1 MSKSVIIFILITI
14 KMMYVK
20 ALRFC
25 SKICSSLYIGW
36 NKIYFFLNNIKYGKN
51 FRVFNHLYL
60 KIHVGALVQIGNN
73 CTIMSGAGLNPLSRN
88 IKTCIYVGK
97 KATLK
102 LGNDVGISSST
113 LWVKESVSIGNSV
126 AIGADCIIMD
136 TDAHNLDW
144 KIRCSEETNEYGES
158 VDMVTAASAPIVIE
172 DNVLVGARCIILKG
186 VTIGARSIIGSG
198 SIVTKDI
205 PSDCIAAGNP
215 CKVIKSIVYKENLI
229 CRKHV
234 HLISNVLEF

>member
-1 MSKSVIIFILITI
+1 MSQSVIIFILITI
-14 KMMYVK
+14 KMLYVK

-215 CKVIKSIVYKENLI
+215 CKVIKSIVY
-229 CRKHV
+229 
-234 HLISNVLEF
+234 

>member
-1 MSKSVIIFILITI
+1 MSKSVVIFILITI

-215 CKVIKSIVYKENLI
+215 CKVIKSIVY
-229 CRKHV
+229 
-234 HLISNVLEF
+234 

>member
-1 MSKSVIIFILITI
+1 M
-14 KMMYVK
+14 
-20 ALRFC
+20 
-25 SKICSSLYIGW
+25 
-36 NKIYFFLNNIKYGKN
+36 NNIKYGKN

-144 KIRCSEETNEYGES
+144 KIRCSDKTNEYGES

-215 CKVIKSIVYKENLI
+215 CKVIKSIVY
-229 CRKHV
+229 
-234 HLISNVLEF
+234 

>member
-158 VDMVTAASAPIVIE
+158 VDMVTAASAPMVIE

-215 CKVIKSIVYKENLI
+215 CKVIKSIVY
-229 CRKHV
+229 
-234 HLISNVLEF
+234 

>member
-25 SKICSSLYIGW
+25 PKICSSLYIGW

-215 CKVIKSIVYKENLI
+215 CKVIKSIVY
-229 CRKHV
+229 
-234 HLISNVLEF
+234 

>member
-102 LGNDVGISSST
+102 LCNDVGISSST

-215 CKVIKSIVYKENLI
+215 CKVIKSIVY
-229 CRKHV
+229 
-234 HLISNVLEF
+234 

>member
-144 KIRCSEETNEYGES
+144 KIRCFEETNEYGES

-215 CKVIKSIVYKENLI
+215 CKVIKSIVY
-229 CRKHV
+229 
-234 HLISNVLEF
+234 

>member
-36 NKIYFFLNNIKYGKN
+36 NKIYFFLNNIKYGKT

-215 CKVIKSIVYKENLI
+215 CKVIKSIVY
-229 CRKHV
+229 
-234 HLISNVLEF
+234 

>member
-144 KIRCSEETNEYGES
+144 KIRCSEETNEYGEP

-215 CKVIKSIVYKENLI
+215 CKVIKSIVY
-229 CRKHV
+229 
-234 HLISNVLEF
+234 

>member
-158 VDMVTAASAPIVIE
+158 VDMVTAA
-172 DNVLVGARCIILKG
+172 RCIILKG

-215 CKVIKSIVYKENLI
+215 CKVIKSIVY
-229 CRKHV
+229 
-234 HLISNVLEF
+234 

>member
-172 DNVLVGARCIILKG
+172 DNVPVGARCIILKG

-215 CKVIKSIVYKENLI
+215 CKVIKSIVY
-229 CRKHV
+229 
-234 HLISNVLEF
+234 

>member
-172 DNVLVGARCIILKG
+172 ENHY
-186 VTIGARSIIGSG
+186 
-198 SIVTKDI
+198 
-205 PSDCIAAGNP
+205 
-215 CKVIKSIVYKENLI
+215 VYCLS
-229 CRKHV
+229 C
-234 HLISNVLEF
+234 L

>member
-136 TDAHNLDW
+136 TAAHNLDW

-215 CKVIKSIVYKENLI
+215 CKVIKSIVY
-229 CRKHV
+229 
-234 HLISNVLEF
+234 

>member
-205 PSDCIAAGNP
+205 PSIAAGNP
-215 CKVIKSIVYKENLI
+215 CKVIKSIVY
-229 CRKHV
+229 
-234 HLISNVLEF
+234 

>member
-144 KIRCSEETNEYGES
+144 KIRCSVETNEYGES

-215 CKVIKSIVYKENLI
+215 CKVIKSIVY
-229 CRKHV
+229 
-234 HLISNVLEF
+234 

>member
-1 MSKSVIIFILITI
+1 MSKSVIMFILITI

-215 CKVIKSIVYKENLI
+215 CKVIKSIVY
-229 CRKHV
+229 
-234 HLISNVLEF
+234 

>member
-73 CTIMSGAGLNPLSRN
+73 CTIMSGAGVNPLSRN

-215 CKVIKSIVYKENLI
+215 CKVIKSIVY
-229 CRKHV
+229 
-234 HLISNVLEF
+234 

>member
-144 KIRCSEETNEYGES
+144 KIRCSEETNEYGDS

-215 CKVIKSIVYKENLI
+215 CKVIKSIVY
-229 CRKHV
+229 
-234 HLISNVLEF
+234 

>member
-36 NKIYFFLNNIKYGKN
+36 NKIYFFLDNIKYGKN

-215 CKVIKSIVYKENLI
+215 CKVIKSIVY
-229 CRKHV
+229 
-234 HLISNVLEF
+234 

>member
-102 LGNDVGISSST
+102 QGNDVGISSST

-215 CKVIKSIVYKENLI
+215 CKVIKSIVY
-229 CRKHV
+229 
-234 HLISNVLEF
+234 

>member
-73 CTIMSGAGLNPLSRN
+73 CTIMSGAGLNPLSHN

-215 CKVIKSIVYKENLI
+215 CKVIKSIVY
-229 CRKHV
+229 
-234 HLISNVLEF
+234 

>member
-25 SKICSSLYIGW
+25 SKICSSLYRMEQNI
-36 NKIYFFLNNIKYGKN
+36 FLLNNIKYGKN

-97 KATLK
+97 RL
-102 LGNDVGISSST
+102 L
-113 LWVKESVSIGNSV
+113 
-126 AIGADCIIMD
+126 
-136 TDAHNLDW
+136 
-144 KIRCSEETNEYGES
+144 
-158 VDMVTAASAPIVIE
+158 
-172 DNVLVGARCIILKG
+172 
-186 VTIGARSIIGSG
+186 
-198 SIVTKDI
+198 
-205 PSDCIAAGNP
+205 
-215 CKVIKSIVYKENLI
+215 
-229 CRKHV
+229 
-234 HLISNVLEF
+234 

>member
-158 VDMVTAASAPIVIE
+158 LDMVTAASAPIVIE

-215 CKVIKSIVYKENLI
+215 CKVIKSIVY
-229 CRKHV
+229 
-234 HLISNVLEF
+234 

>member
-36 NKIYFFLNNIKYGKN
+36 DKIYFFLNNIKYGKN

-215 CKVIKSIVYKENLI
+215 CKVIKSIVY
-229 CRKHV
+229 
-234 HLISNVLEF
+234 

>member
-205 PSDCIAAGNP
+205 SSDCIAAGNP
-215 CKVIKSIVYKENLI
+215 CKVIKSIVY
-229 CRKHV
+229 
-234 HLISNVLEF
+234 

>member
-1 MSKSVIIFILITI
+1 
-14 KMMYVK
+14 MMYVK

-102 LGNDVGISSST
+102 LGNDVGVSSST

-215 CKVIKSIVYKENLI
+215 CKVIKSIVY
-229 CRKHV
+229 
-234 HLISNVLEF
+234 

>member
-102 LGNDVGISSST
+102 LGNEVGISSST

-215 CKVIKSIVYKENLI
+215 CKVIKSIVY
-229 CRKHV
+229 
-234 HLISNVLEF
+234 

>member
-97 KATLK
+97 NATLK

-215 CKVIKSIVYKENLI
+215 CKVIKSIVY
-229 CRKHV
+229 
-234 HLISNVLEF
+234 

>member
-1 MSKSVIIFILITI
+1 MFFLIYRMEQNIFL
-14 KMMYVK
+14 
-20 ALRFC
+20 
-25 SKICSSLYIGW
+25 
-36 NKIYFFLNNIKYGKN
+36 LNNIKYGKN

-215 CKVIKSIVYKENLI
+215 CKVIKSIVY
-229 CRKHV
+229 
-234 HLISNVLEF
+234 

>member
-205 PSDCIAAGNP
+205 PTDCIAAGNP
-215 CKVIKSIVYKENLI
+215 CKVIKSIVY
-229 CRKHV
+229 
-234 HLISNVLEF
+234 

>member
-205 PSDCIAAGNP
+205 PSDCIAAGNH
-215 CKVIKSIVYKENLI
+215 CKVIKSIVY
-229 CRKHV
+229 
-234 HLISNVLEF
+234 

>member
-25 SKICSSLYIGW
+25 SKICSALYIGW

-215 CKVIKSIVYKENLI
+215 CKVIKSIVY
-229 CRKHV
+229 
-234 HLISNVLEF
+234 

>member
-25 SKICSSLYIGW
+25 SKISSSLYIGW

-215 CKVIKSIVYKENLI
+215 CKVIKSIVY
-229 CRKHV
+229 
-234 HLISNVLEF
+234 

>member
-144 KIRCSEETNEYGES
+144 KIRCSEETNEYGEL

-215 CKVIKSIVYKENLI
+215 CKVIKSIVY
-229 CRKHV
+229 
-234 HLISNVLEF
+234 

>member
-158 VDMVTAASAPIVIE
+158 VDMVTVASAPIVIE

-215 CKVIKSIVYKENLI
+215 CKVIKSIVY
-229 CRKHV
+229 
-234 HLISNVLEF
+234 

>member
-1 MSKSVIIFILITI
+1 MSKTVIIFILITI

-215 CKVIKSIVYKENLI
+215 CKVIKSIVY
-229 CRKHV
+229 
-234 HLISNVLEF
+234 

>member
-25 SKICSSLYIGW
+25 SKLCSSLYIGW

-215 CKVIKSIVYKENLI
+215 CKVIKSIVY
-229 CRKHV
+229 
-234 HLISNVLEF
+234 

>member
-36 NKIYFFLNNIKYGKN
+36 KKIYFFLNNIKYGKN

-172 DNVLVGARCIILKG
+172 DNVLVGARCILLKG

-215 CKVIKSIVYKENLI
+215 CKVIKSIVY
-229 CRKHV
+229 
-234 HLISNVLEF
+234 

>member
-88 IKTCIYVGK
+88 IKTCIYMGK

-215 CKVIKSIVYKENLI
+215 CKVIKSIVY
-229 CRKHV
+229 
-234 HLISNVLEF
+234 